1 MKCLT
6 KGTFV
11 GMYTNLLYLQST
23 AEKKTFWNLFIKDCL
38 HLTLIINL
46 KKSYNDT
53 AEKNRVFV
61 ICTLLLLI
69 YIYSMIML

>member
-23 AEKKTFWNLFIKDCL
+23 AEKKHFEIYLSKI
-38 HLTLIINL
+38 
-46 KKSYNDT
+46 
-53 AEKNRVFV
+53 V
-61 ICTLLLLI
+61 CT
-69 YIYSMIML
+69 